1 MILFLLQRKT
11 FKIEVPSTN
20 QRIGNGYII
29 WEAVREIIN
38 PDDYGL
44 TEEALYALTKEIMDT
59 SLTMGGDFHL
69 DNIRF
74 FAERFIKSGSI
85 ARFKMA
91 HENDF

>member
-1 MILFLLQRKT
+1 MEHITDIDKT
-11 FKIEVPSTN
+11 AHLEECV
-20 QRIGNGYII
+20 
-29 WEAVREIIN
+29 EAVREIIN

-74 FAERFIKSGSI
+74 FAERFIKSDQSLVLRWLMKMI
-85 ARFKMA
+85 FK
-91 HENDF
+91 EELYG

>member
-1 MILFLLQRKT
+1 MEHITDIDKT
-11 FKIEVPSTN
+11 AHLEECV
-20 QRIGNGYII
+20 
-29 WEAVREIIN
+29 EAVREIIN

-74 FAERFIKSGSI
+74 FAEQSHVLRWLMKMI
-85 ARFKMA
+85 FK
-91 HENDF
+91 EELYG

>member
-1 MILFLLQRKT
+1 MEHITDIDKT
-11 FKIEVPSTN
+11 AHLEECV
-20 QRIGNGYII
+20 
-29 WEAVREIIN
+29 EAVREIIN

-44 TEEALYALTKEIMDT
+44 TEGALYALTKEIMDT

-74 FAERFIKSGSI
+74 FAERFINSGSI

>member
-1 MILFLLQRKT
+1 MEHITDIDKT
-11 FKIEVPSTN
+11 AHLEECV
-20 QRIGNGYII
+20 
-29 WEAVREIIN
+29 EAVREIIN

-44 TEEALYALTKEIMDT
+44 TEEALYALTKEI
-59 SLTMGGDFHL
+59 L

>member
-1 MILFLLQRKT
+1 MYNKGGDKMEHITDIDKT
-11 FKIEVPSTN
+11 AHLEECV
-20 QRIGNGYII
+20 
-29 WEAVREIIN
+29 EAVREIIN
-38 PDDYGL
+38 PDD
-44 TEEALYALTKEIMDT
+44 YALTKEIMDT

>member
-1 MILFLLQRKT
+1 MEHITDIDKT
-11 FKIEVPSTN
+11 AHLEECV
-20 QRIGNGYII
+20 
-29 WEAVREIIN
+29 EAVREIIN

-74 FAERFIKSGSI
+74 FAERFIKSGS
-85 ARFKMA
+85 FKFS
-91 HENDF
+91 ENSASTLSPYDNST

>member
-1 MILFLLQRKT
+1 MEHITDIDKT
-11 FKIEVPSTN
+11 AHLEECV
-20 QRIGNGYII
+20 
-29 WEAVREIIN
+29 EAVREIIN

-74 FAERFIKSGSI
+74 FAERFIKSEQLHVLRWLMKMI
-85 ARFKMA
+85 FK
-91 HENDF
+91 EELYG

>member
-1 MILFLLQRKT
+1 MYNKGGDKMEHITDIDKT
-11 FKIEVPSTN
+11 AHIEECV
-20 QRIGNGYII
+20 
-29 WEAVREIIN
+29 EAVREIIN

>member
-1 MILFLLQRKT
+1 MEHITDIDKT
-11 FKIEVPSTN
+11 AHLEECV
-20 QRIGNGYII
+20 
-29 WEAVREIIN
+29 EAVREIIN

-74 FAERFIKSGSI
+74 FAERFLLRVDQSLVLRWLMKMI
-85 ARFKMA
+85 FK
-91 HENDF
+91 EGLYG